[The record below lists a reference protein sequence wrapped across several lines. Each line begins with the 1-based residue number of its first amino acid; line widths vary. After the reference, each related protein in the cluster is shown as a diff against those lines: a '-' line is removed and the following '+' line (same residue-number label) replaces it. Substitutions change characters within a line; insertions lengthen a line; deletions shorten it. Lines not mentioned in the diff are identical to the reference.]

1 MNKVILIGRLCAD
14 PDVRYSQGENSMA
27 VARYRLA
34 VDRRYKREDEQNVD
48 FISCVAFGKN
58 GEFAE
63 KYLHK
68 GIKIAVC
75 GRIQTGSYINK
86 DGQKV
91 YTTDVVVEE
100 HDFCESKGT
109 AAGTTEEAASPYGPV
124 DENGFM
130 NVPDGISE
138 ELPFN

>member
-1 MNKVILIGRLCAD
+1 MLQKIR
-14 PDVRYSQGENSMA
+14 M
-27 VARYRLA
+27 
-34 VDRRYKREDEQNVD
+34 
-48 FISCVAFGKN
+48 KN
-58 GEFAE
+58 GVSKVYTDRPDYADFDSPAKFEA
-63 KYLHK
+63 
-68 GIKIAVC
+68 
-75 GRIQTGSYINK
+75 SYTNK